1 MTMVDRASDPR
12 LPRPANEPPLDRFT
26 IDRIQPLERPAA
38 DRPLPHPPPDY
49 PPPSGPPPS
58 GPPPT
63 GPPPT
68 GRPPMGPPRSG
79 SLPVGPPPSGPP
91 RTATPSGP
99 PPGYDG
105 PRYAAQPPSAPPP
118 QAYVGGWAQSS
129 RPGESAAIVVDGRAP
144 AAQPRPAIRP
154 SVSVSAPRPTTAEAA
169 PPPPPPPLPPPPPPL
184 PPPPRPVQPLPP
196 PPPPSFVRAGPA
208 SGADRPRPTGL
219 SVSGPPPPDRPPP
232 DRPPPGR
239 PAQASRL
246 PSVHP
251 PRPAQGANTFA
262 TDADLVARIRLL
274 AEQLD
279 LALSELALRRA
290 AYRQTRDDEGS
301 ASPWLTTELERLAVP
316 RVARAL
322 AAELAA
328 LERLRLWAQELYA
341 LHTDARAR
349 GVMPPTSPPPTP
361 GNPRVPGTV
370 S

>member
-1 MTMVDRASDPR
+1 M
-12 LPRPANEPPLDRFT
+12 
-26 IDRIQPLERPAA
+26 
-38 DRPLPHPPPDY
+38 
-49 PPPSGPPPS
+49 
-58 GPPPT
+58 
-63 GPPPT
+63 
-68 GRPPMGPPRSG
+68 
-79 SLPVGPPPSGPP
+79 GPPPSGPP

-105 PRYAAQPPSAPPP
+105 PRYTAQPPSAPPP

-154 SVSVSAPRPTTAEAA
+154 SVSVSAPRPTTPRPHRHHRRHRNRHHRGRSSRSRRHHRRRCPCRPSVWCRSPPAYWAVGVGTTSARPAPARPA
-169 PPPPPPPLPPPPPPL
+169 PP
-184 PPPPRPVQPLPP
+184 
-196 PPPPSFVRAGPA
+196 
-208 SGADRPRPTGL
+208 DR
-219 SVSGPPPPDRPPP
+219 PPPDRPPP

-239 PAQASRL
+239 PTQASSL
-246 PSVHP
+246 HP

-290 AYRQTRDDEGS
+290 AYRQIRDDEGT
-301 ASPWLTTELERLAVP
+301 ASPWLTTELDRLAVP